1 MSQDKPYRQGVGI
14 VLLNRDGLVFA
25 GCRADREEEA
35 WQLPQGGMEPGES
48 PASAACREL
57 REEIGTDKAEVV
69 TVLPT
74 MTRYDYPPEAADT
87 ERGRLYRGQE
97 HRWVVLRFTGQDADI
112 DLAKSEGEFRAWR
125 WMTPE
130 EVVERAATFKR
141 PGYAAMFEE
150 LTAKCLVPGIT
161 FPP

>member
-14 VLLNRDGLVFA
+14 VLLNKDGLVFA

-48 PASAACREL
+48 PASAAFREL
-57 REEIGTDKAEVV
+57 REEIGCDKADVV
-69 TVLPT
+69 AVLQTV
-74 MTRYDYPPEAADT
+74 TRYDYPPEAADT
-87 ERGRLYRGQE
+87 ERGRQYRGQE
-97 HRWVVLRFTGQDADI
+97 HHWVGMRFTGQDTDI

-130 EVVERAATFKR
+130 EVMERAVWFRR
-141 PGYAAMFEE
+141 PTYQAVFAEAR
-150 LTAKCLVPGIT
+150 LLRS
-161 FPP
+161 

>member
-14 VLLNRDGLVFA
+14 VLLNNEGRVFA

-35 WQLPQGGMEPGES
+35 WQLPQGGMEAGES
-48 PASAACREL
+48 PTSAACREL
-57 REEIGTDKAEVV
+57 GEEIGTDKAEVV
-69 TVLPT
+69 AVLQTV
-74 MTRYDYPPEAADT
+74 TRYDYPPEASDT

-97 HRWVVLRFTGQDADI
+97 HRWVVMRFTGVDTDI

-125 WMTPE
+125 WLSPQ
-130 EVVERAATFKR
+130 EVVTRVAAFKR
-141 PGYAAMFEE
+141 SGYVAVFEE
-150 LTAKCLVPGIT
+150 LAIT

>member
-14 VLLNRDGLVFA
+14 VLLNSEGLVFA

-48 PASAACREL
+48 PICAAFREL
-57 REEIGTDKAEVV
+57 REEIGCDMAEVIDQLR
-69 TVLPT
+69 TV
-74 MTRYDYPPEAADT
+74 TRYDFPPEAVDT
-87 ERGRLYRGQE
+87 ERGRQYCGQE
-97 HRWVVLRFTGQDADI
+97 HHWVVMRFTGLDTDI

-125 WMTPE
+125 WLSPQ
-130 EVVERAATFKR
+130 EVVTRVAAFKR
-141 PGYAAMFEE
+141 SGYVAVFEE
-150 LTAKCLVPGIT
+150 LAIT